1 MSVKTVL
8 AKDQEDDDDYSP
20 GLEDVYGSKRVMQK
34 LRGMHSRPGWMIFEL
49 RLFYFI
55 TVLNEEKTRFK

>member
-34 LRGMHSRPGWMIFEL
+34 LRGMHSRPG
-49 RLFYFI
+49 
-55 TVLNEEKTRFK
+55 